1 MDYKKAI
8 RKDKRGYCKYYIS
21 LIKTKHLLFFSFI
34 PSFDYN
40 SPILKIYLFFFNF
53 IVNFIVNALFFNDD
67 TMYKIYTEKGSYDFL
82 YNLPK
87 IIYSTLISE
96 FINRLIGNLG
106 MTDSNLISLKQNS
119 EIKDIN
125 KVKEKTIK
133 ILKIKFVFFFII
145 NLILLVLFWFYLACF
160 CAVYKNTQIHLIKD
174 TIISFGTSMIYPFGI
189 YLIPGIFRIGAVKA
203 VKKDKECIFRLSKI
217 LQLL

>member
-1 MDYKKAI
+1 MTSIKYLTNNKKGILDKEKKNHEFFWKIKKYSDDELNDMDYKKAI

-40 SPILKIYLFFFNF
+40 SRILKIYLFFFNF
-53 IVNFIVNALFFNDD
+53 IINFIVNALFFDDD
-67 TMYKIYTEKGSYDFL
+67 TMHKIYTEKGSYDFL

-106 MTDSNLISLKQNS
+106 MTDSNLISLKQNT

-133 ILKIKFVFFFII
+133 ILKINFVLFFII
-145 NLILLVLFWFYLACF
+145 NLILLVF
-160 CAVYKNTQIHLIKD
+160 
-174 TIISFGTSMIYPFGI
+174 FGFI
-189 YLIPGIFRIGAVKA
+189 
-203 VKKDKECIFRLSKI
+203 
-217 LQLL
+217 